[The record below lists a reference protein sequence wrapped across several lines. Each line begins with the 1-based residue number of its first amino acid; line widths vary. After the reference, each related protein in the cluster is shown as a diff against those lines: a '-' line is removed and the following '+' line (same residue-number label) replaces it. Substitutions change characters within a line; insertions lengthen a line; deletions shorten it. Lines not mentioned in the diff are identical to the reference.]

1 MKVFIEMP
9 KDTKFKTG
17 DMFLEKGFKITH
29 ADGTGKA
36 VHEDLQGIF
45 LRPASSQLAEGD
57 QAKLVELS
65 ERLQLLAKELE
76 DL

>member
-17 DMFLEKGFKITH
+17 DIFLEKGFKIVL
-29 ADGTGKA
+29 ADGNGMA
-36 VHEDLQGIF
+36 VHEDIQSIF
-45 LRPASSQLAEGD
+45 LRPASTQLAEGD
-57 QAKLVELS
+57 QAKLMELS

-76 DL
+76 SL